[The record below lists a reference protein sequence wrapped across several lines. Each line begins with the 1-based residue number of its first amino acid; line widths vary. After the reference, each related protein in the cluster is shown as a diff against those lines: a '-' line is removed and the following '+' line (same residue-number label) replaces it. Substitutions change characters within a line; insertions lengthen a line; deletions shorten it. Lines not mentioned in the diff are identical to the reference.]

1 MEFMAS
7 EQGEWANRPAST
19 PVWPE
24 VVDVAGLSLPELRAR
39 LGLIKKSEARLAAMK
54 TGTLAEYSS
63 RAGEGLARRV
73 VLDELQASKQQARRE
88 VETAAQFSQVPETL
102 DALAAGEIP
111 AGHAKQIARAA
122 SQGPVD
128 EAVLVEAARRE
139 DYGAF
144 SRTLHD
150 HQHEQSSDDGKS
162 LFEKKRERRTLRVF
176 KSPEDGMFNLNGW
189 FDPEAGNRIEA
200 ALAAEERRLRN
211 DEKSN
216 DQATFDQRLADALEN
231 LVCADTSDRRPQGT
245 TLILTAQ
252 WNPVEGKIADVRLP
266 DGDKLPMSEA
276 LRLACDAD
284 VLPCVFNTKNQEVW
298 VGRKHR
304 SATEAQRA
312 ALIARDK
319 HCIGCGRSAVWCEA
333 HHIEEWFKG
342 GRTDIDNLVLVCTS
356 CHHNIHD
363 DGWEVIRRN
372 DGAHELRPP
381 PKPYA
386 LLRPW
391 QAKPATR
398 FKDSD
403 PFPETG
409 FSTTRPT
416 NLQPV
421 LLN

>member
-1 MEFMAS
+1 MAFMAF
-7 EQGEWANRPAST
+7 EQGKWADGPTSKPA
-19 PVWPE
+19 WPE
-24 VVDVAGLSLPELRAR
+24 VVDVAGLSLSDLRAR

-54 TGTLAEYSS
+54 TAALAECSS

-88 VETAAQFSQVPETL
+88 VETAAQFSQIPETL

-111 AGHAKQIARAA
+111 AGHAKQIAKAA

-128 EAVLVEAARRE
+128 EAVLLEAARRE
-139 DYGAF
+139 DFGAF
-144 SRTLHD
+144 SRTLRD
-150 HQHEQSSDDGKS
+150 HQHKQSGDDGKS
-162 LFEKKRERRTLRVF
+162 LFQKKRERRTLRVF

-211 DEKSN
+211 DEKSD

-231 LVCADTSDRRPQGT
+231 LVCADTSDRKPQGT

-266 DGDKLPMSEA
+266 DGDRLPMSEA

-284 VLPCVFNTKNQEVW
+284 VLPCVFNTKSQELW

-304 SATEAQRA
+304 SATEVQRA

-319 HCIGCGRSAVWCEA
+319 RCIGCGRSAVWCEA
-333 HHIEEWFKG
+333 HHITEWFKG
-342 GRTDIDNLVLVCTS
+342 GRTDIDNLVLVCTP
-356 CHHNIHD
+356 CHHQIHD
-363 DGWEVIRRN
+363 DNWVVHKRRN
-372 DGAHELRPP
+372 RTFELMPP
-381 PKPYA
+381 PKPE
-386 LLRPW
+386 
-391 QAKPATR
+391 
-398 FKDSD
+398 DSE
-403 PFPETG
+403 PFPDGLPPPARQLAQQPPGSSLTN
-409 FSTTRPT
+409 TTH
-416 NLQPV
+416 QPA
-421 LLN
+421 LA